1 MKKLLTKL
9 SVIIIVCEVC
19 ELLLFDDAK
28 VRLKAGLSKVGYL
41 YFVSTCLVL

>member
-9 SVIIIVCEVC
+9 SVIIIVWEVC

-28 VRLKAGLSKVGYL
+28 VRQKTSRSK
-41 YFVSTCLVL
+41 FIQ